1 MRFMSTKMLRD
12 SSARCSGILPTF
24 SQNFPS
30 LRTIHQVPCVQLRHA
45 MNMVACLRS
54 NVRLSQAGTEISFVG
69 FESETAIVLAGSD
82 RPACIRV
89 SVSDF
94 CDAVGAD
101 RNRPQPNPAQPR
113 TGPPR
118 DPVDPRFRLEPGVHP
133 RVLEPFI

>member
-1 MRFMSTKMLRD
+1 MNSAARASAVPVAIDEMRFMSTKMLRD

-82 RPACIRV
+82 RPARIR
-89 SVSDF
+89 VSDF

-101 RNRPQPNPAQPR
+101 RNRPQPS
-113 TGPPR
+113 
-118 DPVDPRFRLEPGVHP
+118 PGQQ
-133 RVLEPFI
+133 R